1 MTEEKKIEEMKQYLS
16 RYAAQQAR
24 VDWQKKKIEGLKMI
38 MMDGKSED
46 DDTEFTPA
54 EDIGYDTAQ
63 KKLTAEKVE
72 LCKIYS
78 EITEQF
84 DALPTQEMRD
94 VLYGL
99 YIDLDT
105 QEDFSRRSL
114 VHVKTVCRRH
124 RQALVALYDIMHKP
138 D

>member
-1 MTEEKKIEEMKQYLS
+1 MTEEKKIEIMKEYLS
-16 RYAAQQAR
+16 RYAAQQSR
-24 VDWQKKKIEGLKMI
+24 VDWAKRKIEGLKMI

-46 DDTEFTPA
+46 DDTEFSAA
-54 EDIGYDTAQ
+54 EDIGYAAAQ
-63 KKLTAEKVE
+63 KKLTAAKIE
-72 LCKIYS
+72 LCKLYS
-78 EITEQF
+78 EITDEL
-84 DALPTQEMRD
+84 DRLPTQEMRD

-114 VHVKTVCRRH
+114 VHVKTICRRH
-124 RQALVALYDIMHKP
+124 RQALVALYDIMHKT